1 MLDSGIKE
9 IEKMNIAQNLEASAR
24 YFPDRVAVIQGEQRL
39 TYAELDRRSGVIAS
53 GLSSLGIGA
62 GDLVALC
69 APNSSQWMEFYFGVL
84 KCGAVAVTLSAQ
96 LTSDEFSMLVGH
108 AQPKA
113 IYTTGERREQVAPFQ
128 HEGSLKLV
136 LAPGED
142 HTVDGL
148 LEKGGRPMTAVD
160 RDREDLACVL
170 YTGGTTGMPKGVM
183 LSHEN
188 INTAIFSV
196 VHYERSTHQ
205 DLGLCFLP
213 FNHVFG
219 QMHIMNATV
228 LSGGGLVLL
237 PGFDLDAM
245 LKAVE
250 EHQVTKLYAVP
261 TVYVRLL
268 QVPDLAQRIGP
279 VRYCFS
285 AAASMA
291 RELVNQWKDVT
302 GLDIHESFGMTET
315 ASMVT
320 FNHSHHHRVGSVGT
334 LAGTCEVRICD
345 ESGNA
350 LAAGKEGE
358 ICVRGRNVMMGYLD
372 NPQANAEALRDG
384 WLRSGDVGYLDED
397 GYLFIVDRLKDMIIT
412 GGENVYP
419 REVEEVLYTRP
430 EVVEC
435 AVIGLPDVE
444 YGERVTAYLILREGA
459 RLDAAEM
466 KAFCKK
472 HLSSFKVPKEFIPVD
487 SLPTSPSGKILKR
500 ELRKSV
506 IGKT

>member
-1 MLDSGIKE
+1 
-9 IEKMNIAQNLEASAR
+9 MNIAQNLEASAR
-24 YFPDRVAVIQGEQRL
+24 YFPERIAVIQGRHRL
-39 TYAELDRRSGVIAS
+39 TYAQLDRRSGIIAS
-53 GLSSLGIGA
+53 GLSSLGIGP
-62 GDLVALC
+62 GDFVALC
-69 APNSSQWMEFYFGVL
+69 APNSFQWMEVYFGVL

-96 LTSDEFSMLVGH
+96 LTPDEFSTLVGH
-108 AQPKA
+108 ARPKA
-113 IYTTGERREQVAPFQ
+113 VYTTEERREQLAQFKDA
-128 HEGSLKLV
+128 GSLQLV
-136 LAPGED
+136 IAPGED

-148 LEKGGRPMTAVD
+148 LEGGGNPLTGVD
-160 RDREDLACVL
+160 RDREDHACVL

-237 PGFDLDAM
+237 PGFDLEAV
-245 LKAVE
+245 LRAVE
-250 EHQVTKLYAVP
+250 EHRVTKLYAVP
-261 TVYVRLL
+261 TIYVRLL
-268 QVPDLAQRIGP
+268 QVPDLAQRIKP

-291 RELVNQWKDVT
+291 RELVNQWKEVT
-302 GLDIHESFGMTET
+302 GLDIHESYGMTET

-320 FNHSHHHRVGSVGT
+320 FNHAHHHRVGSVGT
-334 LAGTCEVRICD
+334 LAGTAEVRICD
-345 ESGNA
+345 ESGKP
-350 LAAGKEGE
+350 LPMGKEGE
-358 ICVRGRNVMMGYLD
+358 ICIRGRNMMMGYLN
-372 NPQANAEALRDG
+372 NPRANEEAFRDG
-384 WLRSGDVGYLDED
+384 WLRSGDVGYLDEE

-435 AVIGLPDVE
+435 AVIGLPDRE
-444 YGERVTAYLILREGA
+444 YGERVTAYLILRKGA

-466 KAFCKK
+466 KSFCKK
-472 HLSSFKVPKEFIPVD
+472 HLSPFKVPKEFVPVD

-506 IGKT
+506 IGKR